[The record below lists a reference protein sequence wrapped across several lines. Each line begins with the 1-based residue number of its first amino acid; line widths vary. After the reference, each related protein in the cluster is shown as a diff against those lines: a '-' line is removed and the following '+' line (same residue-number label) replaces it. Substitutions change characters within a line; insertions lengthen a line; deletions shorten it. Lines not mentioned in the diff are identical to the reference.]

1 MKLDYNVC
9 LVHFPHSMAWW
20 ELGELI
26 CFSLRDLGFKVEI
39 QHRKMESDCRNILLG
54 AFLLEPEFIKKIP
67 QNSIFINTEQ
77 LYLDDQKSIWPSDIY
92 EWARNFETWDYS
104 DKNIEK
110 FFEHGIKNVKK
121 LGLGYQKELNRIV
134 SMGTQD
140 IDVLFYGSIGD
151 RRKKIIDDLSSEGMN
166 VKAVFGV
173 YGKERDDL
181 IARSKVILNFHHYNS
196 HIFEVVR
203 VFYLLS
209 NAKAVVGEVSES
221 TSIDKIFLDSIKP
234 TLYSDLVIAC
244 KKLVNEDSERHFL
257 ENKGFE
263 TFSKFPQSNYT
274 TQLIEK

>member
-9 LVHFPHSMAWW
+9 LVHFPHSMALW

-110 FFEHGIKNVKK
+110 FFKNQTQNGFTKHK
-121 LGLGYQKELNRIV
+121 PNNTSLFINPYRMR
-134 SMGTQD
+134 SMLRT
-140 IDVLFYGSIGD
+140 I
-151 RRKKIIDDLSSEGMN
+151 SSS
-166 VKAVFGV
+166 AFTP
-173 YGKERDDL
+173 R
-181 IARSKVILNFHHYNS
+181 
-196 HIFEVVR
+196 
-203 VFYLLS
+203 
-209 NAKAVVGEVSES
+209 
-221 TSIDKIFLDSIKP
+221 
-234 TLYSDLVIAC
+234 
-244 KKLVNEDSERHFL
+244 
-257 ENKGFE
+257 
-263 TFSKFPQSNYT
+263 
-274 TQLIEK
+274 